1 MESENSE
8 CLLPESA
15 PARQSSV
22 TLSHQESEEEMDE
35 DDDEEMDEDDDEEN
49 NGEDESLT
57 EDAIDGASFSIDR
70 QRTGGSC
77 SSSSRGSFEEMRS
90 SSSNE
95 SLEQTSTV
103 SEDIEELESSL
114 DSSLGS
120 SCKPRSLDVHKP
132 RMHYDEGFSITNLE
146 KY

>member
-1 MESENSE
+1 
-8 CLLPESA
+8 
-15 PARQSSV
+15 
-22 TLSHQESEEEMDE
+22 MDE